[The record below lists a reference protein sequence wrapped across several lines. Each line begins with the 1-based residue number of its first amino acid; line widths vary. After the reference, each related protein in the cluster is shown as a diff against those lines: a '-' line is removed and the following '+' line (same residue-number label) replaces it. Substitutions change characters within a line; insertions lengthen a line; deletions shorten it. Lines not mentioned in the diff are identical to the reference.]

1 MVVVSIIVDKSPV
14 IYERDKR
21 RFMRGFIIA
30 YFDIRPLLNENKT
43 FKDLLGDIIRSMKFI
58 GEDLLEEDAQKIIR
72 YLHDAQAYIMELDD
86 KMIFVIENG
95 EEFLSFFEQILRS
108 RLKQEYNSLVK
119 YKYQETNIN
128 D

>member
-1 MVVVSIIVDKSPV
+1 LVVVSIIVDKSPV